1 MSQPIIYNK
10 FKSDNFDQR
19 KFDISLVIIHFTET
33 KTFTDA
39 LNLLTSKERK
49 VSCHYLIDKSGDI
62 FNLVDLD
69 KRAWHAGESMWGN
82 YDDINSRSVGIEIVN
97 SGEIII
103 ENYTSKQLVPLSD
116 LLIKMLK
123 ENDIENILGHS
134 DIAPTRKIDPGVHFP
149 WQKIYKNL
157 GLDWVRDR
165 INNERVKESEY
176 FNFLRRLKEYGYPYI
191 KIDEHHTNNQLIIN
205 AFHRRYLPK
214 FLYKKLTLTSMNKI
228 NDLIKNKKML
238 TKTIQI

>member
-1 MSQPIIYNK
+1 M
-10 FKSDNFDQR
+10 
-19 KFDISLVIIHFTET
+19 
-33 KTFTDA
+33 
-39 LNLLTSKERK
+39 
-49 VSCHYLIDKSGDI
+49 IDKSGDI

-97 SGEIII
+97 SGEIIK
-103 ENYTSKQLVPLSD
+103 ENYTSKQLVSLSH
-116 LLIKMLK
+116 LLIKLLK
-123 ENDIENILGHS
+123 EYNIENVLGHS

-157 GLDWVRDR
+157 GLDWVKDR

-176 FNFLRRLKEYGYPYI
+176 FVFLRRLKKYGYPYI

-214 FLYKKLTLTSMNKI
+214 LLNKKLTLTSMNKI

>member
-10 FKSDNFDQR
+10 FKSVNYDQR

-39 LNLLTSKERK
+39 LNLLTSKEKK

-97 SGEIII
+97 SGEIIK
-103 ENYTSKQLVPLSD
+103 ENYTSKQLVSLSH
-116 LLIKMLK
+116 LLIKLLK
-123 ENDIENILGHS
+123 EYNIENVLGHS

-157 GLDWVRDR
+157 GLDWVKDR

-176 FNFLRRLKEYGYPYI
+176 FVFLRRLKKYGYPYI

-214 FLYKKLTLTSMNKI
+214 LLNKKLTLTSMNKI

>member
-10 FKSDNFDQR
+10 FKSDNYDQR

-97 SGEIII
+97 SGEIIK
-103 ENYTSKQLVPLSD
+103 ENYTSKQLVSLSH
-116 LLIKMLK
+116 LLIKLLK
-123 ENDIENILGHS
+123 EYNIENVLGHS

-157 GLDWVRDR
+157 GLDWVKDR

-176 FNFLRRLKEYGYPYI
+176 FVFLRRLKKYGYPYI

-214 FLYKKLTLTSMNKI
+214 LLNKKLTLTSMNKI

>member
-10 FKSDNFDQR
+10 FKSDNYNQR
-19 KFDISLVIIHFTET
+19 KFDISFIIIHFTET

-97 SGEIII
+97 SGEIIK
-103 ENYTSKQLVPLSD
+103 ENYTSKQLVSLSH
-116 LLIKMLK
+116 LLIKLLK
-123 ENDIENILGHS
+123 EYNIENILGHS

-176 FNFLRRLKEYGYPYI
+176 FVFLRRLKKYGYPYI

-214 FLYKKLTLTSMNKI
+214 LLNKKLTLTSMNKI
-228 NDLIKNKKML
+228 SDLIKNKKML

>member
-19 KFDISLVIIHFTET
+19 KFDISLVILHFTET

-69 KRAWHAGESMWGN
+69 KRAWHAGDSMWGS

-103 ENYTSKQLVPLSD
+103 ENYTSKQLGSLSD
-116 LLIKMLK
+116 LLIKLLK
-123 ENDIENILGHS
+123 KYNIENILGHS

-157 GLDWVRDR
+157 GLEWVKDR
-165 INNERVKESEY
+165 INNERIKESEY
-176 FNFLRRLKEYGYPYI
+176 FVFLRRLKEFGYPYI
-191 KIDEHHTNNQLIIN
+191 KIDKQDSNNQLIIN
-205 AFHRRYLPK
+205 AFHRKYLPK
-214 FLYKKLTLTSMNKI
+214 LLYKKLTLTSMNKI

>member
-10 FKSDNFDQR
+10 FKSVNYDQR
-19 KFDISLVIIHFTET
+19 KFDISLIIIHFTET

-69 KRAWHAGESMWGN
+69 KRAWHAGDSMWGN

-97 SGEIII
+97 SGEIIT
-103 ENYTSKQLVPLSD
+103 ENYTSKQLGSLSD
-116 LLIKMLK
+116 LLIKLLK
-123 ENDIENILGHS
+123 EYNIENILGHS
-134 DIAPTRKIDPGVHFP
+134 DIAPIRKIDPGVHFP

-157 GLDWVRDR
+157 GLEWVKDR
-165 INNERVKESEY
+165 INNERIKESEY
-176 FNFLRRLKEYGYPYI
+176 FVFLRRLKEFGYPYI
-191 KIDEHHTNNQLIIN
+191 KIDKQYNNNQLIIN
-205 AFHRRYLPK
+205 AFHRKYLPK

>member
-10 FKSDNFDQR
+10 FKSDNYDQR

-39 LNLLTSKERK
+39 LNLLTSKEKK

-97 SGEIII
+97 SV
-103 ENYTSKQLVPLSD
+103 KCLV
-116 LLIKMLK
+116 
-123 ENDIENILGHS
+123 
-134 DIAPTRKIDPGVHFP
+134 
-149 WQKIYKNL
+149 
-157 GLDWVRDR
+157 
-165 INNERVKESEY
+165 
-176 FNFLRRLKEYGYPYI
+176 
-191 KIDEHHTNNQLIIN
+191 
-205 AFHRRYLPK
+205 AFW
-214 FLYKKLTLTSMNKI
+214 
-228 NDLIKNKKML
+228 
-238 TKTIQI
+238 

>member
-10 FKSDNFDQR
+10 FKSDNYDQR
-19 KFDISLVIIHFTET
+19 KFDISFVIIHFTET

-39 LNLLTSKERK
+39 LNLLTSKKRK

-97 SGEIII
+97 SGEIIK
-103 ENYTSKQLVPLSD
+103 ENYTSKQLVSLSH
-116 LLIKMLK
+116 LLIKLLK
-123 ENDIENILGHS
+123 EYNIENILGHS

-157 GLDWVRDR
+157 GLDWVKDR

-176 FNFLRRLKEYGYPYI
+176 FVFLKRLKEYGYPYI

-214 FLYKKLTLTSMNKI
+214 LLNKKLTLTSMNKI